1 MNYSQGRPAFIQ
13 NRGQQPEEVRYFT
26 DLGKD
31 RLLLTTDAAVWTY
44 ALPMLG
50 DGGLWAI
57 ALRLP
62 GATTIQLVER
72 APDLISLLR
81 SAKAEQ
87 RISRDRWSTLRY
99 VEPWPGIDLTFRV
112 GDGVAWWFDLAPGA
126 DVGALELQFEGI
138 SGLQLDEEGEL
149 ILSEG
154 DLRLYHPRPV
164 AVQAESFI
172 PVGYQLLG
180 PKRVGF
186 WLGPHHPA
194 LPVQIQIVPG
204 GNPAAEG

>member
-1 MNYSQGRPAFIQ
+1 MSMASWRPAFIQ
-13 NRGQQPEEVRYFT
+13 NRGQQPEAVRYFT

-31 RLLLTTDAAVWTY
+31 RLFLSTDAAVWTY

-62 GATTIQLVER
+62 GATTIQLLER
-72 APDLISLLR
+72 APDVVSLLR
-81 SAKAEQ
+81 SAQSEQ
-87 RISRDRWSTLRY
+87 RQGSRERWAALRY
-99 VEPWPGIDLTFRV
+99 AEPWPGIDLTFRV
-112 GDGVAWWFDLAPGA
+112 GDRLAWSFEVAPGA
-126 DVGALELQFEGI
+126 DLGALELHWEGI
-138 SGLQLDEEGEL
+138 SGLHLDEEGDL

-164 AVQAESFI
+164 ALQADRKI
-172 PVGYQLLG
+172 AVAYQILG

-194 LPVQIQIVPG
+194 LPVEIHIAPR
-204 GNPAAEG
+204 GNE